1 MSDPP
6 PLQTEPPVPNLKATF
21 TGQSLHHIPLPAAI
35 LDLAKIKQNCTQM
48 LTTVHELQ
56 IGFRAHVKTH
66 KTAELTR
73 YQIGHESEDVRLVV
87 STVLELAR
95 LVALCEEYRARGA
108 KVNVL
113 YGLPVAMS
121 QVGRLV
127 EIVGELGGGGVSLIV
142 DHPAQM
148 ACVKEIHQLSG
159 QAVGVF
165 LKTDS
170 GYHRAGVTPTSSAM
184 AKLVREVV
192 SLEQQG
198 VLQLVGFYSHNSLSY
213 GGNSPE
219 EAMDNLRAEVDAC
232 TTAAVQNLPRG
243 YLSTRAT
250 PVTISSG
257 ASPTALSLQ
266 NLRSMEHTSSAQA
279 LRHSLATAKQA
290 NLHFEIHAGV
300 YPVLDIQQ
308 VSASSRSSAAASL
321 QPGEDMYDRIAL
333 TVLSE
338 VCSLYPDRTDIPE
351 ALINAG
357 CLALAREP
365 CKSYR
370 GHGVVSPWNMHRQYN
385 AKDESER
392 IIVDRVSQEHGILQR
407 DDRDSQEPLP
417 LEYGQRLRIWP
428 NHACIT
434 GAQFDWYLVVDSSS
448 DEPDIVQDVWTRWR
462 GW

>member
-1 MSDPP
+1 MPDSLTLSTDLSPP
-6 PLQTEPPVPNLKATF
+6 RLKATF
-21 TGQSLHHIPLPAAI
+21 IGQSLHHVPLPAAV

-66 KTAELTR
+66 KTEELTR
-73 YQIGHESEDVRLVV
+73 YQIGSDCRDVRLVV

-95 LVALCEEYRARGA
+95 LRVLCEEYRRRGA
-108 KVNVL
+108 RTNVL
-113 YGLPVAMS
+113 YGLPVAAS
-121 QVGRLV
+121 QVERLAV
-127 EIVGELGGGGVSLIV
+127 IAREVGGGGVSLMV
-142 DHPAQM
+142 DHAAQL
-148 ACVKEIHQLSG
+148 ACLRKIYELSG

-184 AKLVREVV
+184 AGLVQDVV

-198 VLQLVGFYSHNSLSY
+198 VLQLLGFYSHNSLSY
-213 GGNSPE
+213 GGSSPE
-219 EAMDNLRAEVDAC
+219 DAMDNLRAEVEAC
-232 TTAAVQNLPRG
+232 TTAALHNLPSA
-243 YLSTRAT
+243 YLRSRTT

-266 NLRSMEHTSSAQA
+266 NLQSKEHTPFAQA
-279 LRHSLATAKQA
+279 LRRSLAVAREA

-300 YPVLDIQQ
+300 YPVLDAQQ
-308 VSASSRSSAAASL
+308 VSACSRSSIAASL
-321 QPGEDMYDRIAL
+321 QVGEDMYDRIAL
-333 TVLSE
+333 SVLTE

-351 ALINAG
+351 ALVSAG

-370 GHGVVSPWNMHRQYN
+370 GHGVVSPWNMHEQYN
-385 AKDESER
+385 AKDEHER
-392 IIVDRVSQEHGILQR
+392 LIVDRVSQEHGILQR
-407 DDRDSQEPLP
+407 QNRDRQAPLP
-417 LEYGQRLRIWP
+417 LEYGQRVRIWP

-448 DEPDIVQDVWTRWR
+448 DEPDIVRDMWMRWR